1 MKFNRLENP
10 SFTDRYL
17 VHLIRFPIVLHS
29 KTGIDLLVM
38 KFSKIFLTRKK
49 TVQCNTNNKYIDE
62 TSILKSSK
70 HISAQIPYPSRAGD

>member
-49 TVQCNTNNKYIDE
+49 TVQM
-62 TSILKSSK
+62 
-70 HISAQIPYPSRAGD
+70 